1 MTQSQESYL
10 LDLRA
15 GPGAPIPTF
24 VRPGESDH
32 FSSSHPL
39 VYNKLFGLF
48 RILFRNKKKKGA
60 GGGLTRLIIYPTY
73 RLLYQIGLM
82 IRYIS
87 AALYRYILFD
97 GRRI

>member
-39 VYNKLFGLF
+39 VYNQLFGLF
-48 RILFRNKKKKGA
+48 
-60 GGGLTRLIIYPTY
+60 IIYY
-73 RLLYQIGLM
+73 SGIKRKRGL
-82 IRYIS
+82 
-87 AALYRYILFD
+87 AGA
-97 GRRI
+97 